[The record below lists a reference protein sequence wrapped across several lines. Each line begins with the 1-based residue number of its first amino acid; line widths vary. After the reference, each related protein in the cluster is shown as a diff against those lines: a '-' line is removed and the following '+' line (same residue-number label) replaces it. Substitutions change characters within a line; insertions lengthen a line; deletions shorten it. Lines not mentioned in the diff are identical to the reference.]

1 MTVQKTRD
9 NTTGLHSC
17 FVSNVDIYENPVTNG
32 TGSAISRRPNALY
45 DGIVDAKLQQFFER
59 ASSELQKKEMVGR
72 VNEMSERM
80 NTPVRI
86 LRTPEE
92 IAAYAR
98 NSREANAKGITR
110 INCNRASE
118 IAILLPNNADVAD
131 VENTFVHEVLGHD
144 GLRLLFPT
152 KALLDNAL
160 DELYNASTDA
170 IKAAIE
176 D

>member
-1 MTVQKTRD
+1 
-9 NTTGLHSC
+9 
-17 FVSNVDIYENPVTNG
+17 
-32 TGSAISRRPNALY
+32 
-45 DGIVDAKLQQFFER
+45 
-59 ASSELQKKEMVGR
+59 
-72 VNEMSERM
+72 MSERM

-110 INCNRASE
+110 INGNRASE
-118 IAILLPNNADVAD
+118 IAILLPNNTDLAD
-131 VENTFVHEVLGHD
+131 VENTFVHEALGHD

-152 KALLDNAL
+152 KELLDNAL